1 MSQPVEG
8 VRQIMGRADG
18 RQVKDCNT
26 ALITGTGGIMSEQ
39 SVIILE
45 GA

>member
-1 MSQPVEG
+1 
-8 VRQIMGRADG
+8 MGRADG
-18 RQVKDCNT
+18 RQVANCNA

-39 SVIILE
+39 SAIILE